1 MRIRY
6 FPVRRID
13 VLTVFTMTL
22 PLAEIGD
29 FHAPIVV
36 LLSGLARDAGEK
48 EGIALMVAGARSP

>member
-1 MRIRY
+1 
-6 FPVRRID
+6 
-13 VLTVFTMTL
+13 MTL